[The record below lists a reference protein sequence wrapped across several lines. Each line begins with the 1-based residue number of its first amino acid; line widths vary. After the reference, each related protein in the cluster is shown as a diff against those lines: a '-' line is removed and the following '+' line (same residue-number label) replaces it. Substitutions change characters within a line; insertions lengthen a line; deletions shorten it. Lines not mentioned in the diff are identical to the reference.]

1 VNTDVS
7 ALLAAAK
14 KIVQEAGHRASRL
27 SLGSRKILKRKKNG
41 DLVTTGDHDVEKYVR
56 KELEKQFPDHGL
68 VFEEMGQKNPT
79 AEYVW
84 ILDPID
90 GTKYYA
96 KGIPLYSVSLALARD
111 RELILGVVYTPEL
124 DRMYCASSGQGATL
138 NGHKIQCSNETYLDK
153 TSICLE
159 IPSRDSTDA
168 ELRWALEKMSVLI
181 EQTYRV
187 RIIGVGSLGLC
198 FCASGGFDAYVNLG
212 SMWKRHDIA
221 AGQVI
226 VQEAGGEFLYV
237 GEEEKQIIAGPE
249 TLCSK
254 IRDIL
259 KI

>member
-1 VNTDVS
+1 MNMSEIMSV
-7 ALLAAAK
+7 AE
-14 KIVQEAGHRASRL
+14 KIVRKASIEAKEML
-27 SLGSRKILKRKKNG
+27 SCSHVLRYKNYGDIVTEGDVYIEEKVISSLKMR
-41 DLVTTGDHDVEKYVR
+41 
-56 KELEKQFPDHGL
+56 FPDHG
-68 VFEEMGQKNPT
+68 FDSEERGQENT
-79 AEYVW
+79 GAEYVW

-111 RELILGVVYTPEL
+111 EELILGIVYTPEL
-124 DRMYCASSGQGATL
+124 DRMYCASSGQGAML
-138 NGHKIQCSNETYLDK
+138 NGHKIQCSNETHLDK

-181 EQTYRV
+181 EQAYRV

-198 FCASGGFDAYVNLG
+198 FCAAGGFDVYVNLG